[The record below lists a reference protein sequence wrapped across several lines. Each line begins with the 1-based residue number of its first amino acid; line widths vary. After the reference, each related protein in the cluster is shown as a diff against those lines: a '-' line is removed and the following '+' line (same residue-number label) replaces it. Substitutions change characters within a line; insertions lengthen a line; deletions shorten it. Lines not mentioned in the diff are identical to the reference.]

1 MCLSCEKG
9 VRELQQT
16 YRSIR
21 EQIIVR
27 LGEFGQVMEGGG
39 EDRIF
44 AELVFCILTP
54 QSRAKLCWAAVES
67 LMSKDLLLK
76 GGGEDIAREL
86 SGVRFKYRKAGYI
99 IAAREEFIDNG
110 ELDIREKII
119 GLGVEERRDFLVSK
133 VKGIGYKEA
142 SHFLRNVALS
152 EDMAILDRHVLRS
165 LRSLGVIEEMP
176 RSLSRKRYLEI
187 EEKMKD
193 FAEEICIP
201 MSHLDLTLWYRETG
215 EVFK

>member
-1 MCLSCEKG
+1 M
-9 VRELQQT
+9 R
-16 YRSIR
+16 
-21 EQIIVR
+21 IV
-27 LGEFGQVMEGGG
+27 
-39 EDRIF
+39 
-44 AELVFCILTP
+44 
-54 QSRAKLCWAAVES
+54 
-67 LMSKDLLLK
+67 
-76 GGGEDIAREL
+76 REL

-99 IAAREEFIDNG
+99 IAAREEFIDDG

-119 GLGVEERRDFLVSK
+119 GLGVEDRRDFLVRK
-133 VKGIGYKEA
+133 VKGMGYKEA

-165 LRSLGVIEEMP
+165 LRSLGVIEEIP

>member
-1 MCLSCEKG
+1 M
-9 VRELQQT
+9 
-16 YRSIR
+16 
-21 EQIIVR
+21 R
-27 LGEFGQVMEGGG
+27 LGEFGQVMKEGG

-76 GGGEDIAREL
+76 GGREEIVREL
-86 SGVRFKYRKAGYI
+86 SGVRFKYRKAEYI

-119 GLGVEERRDFLVSK
+119 GLGVEERRDFLVRK

-165 LRSLGVIEEMP
+165 LRSLGVIEEIP

-193 FAEEICIP
+193 FAEEFCIP